1 MSLITNHFYNTTL
14 LITHYNRS
22 RSLERLLA
30 TFRKMDVRFGE
41 IIVSDD
47 CSKNKHQTYLKSLQE
62 QYRFR
67 LVSTPVNKGLANNLN
82 KGQDA
87 VRTPYTLY
95 VQEDFEPQ
103 EAFPEKLADALSI
116 LYEREDIDIA
126 RFYAYFNYPLLK
138 NLKHGFS
145 EMKFSIWKLGYRKF
159 YAYSDHPHLR
169 RSNFLQKFGKY
180 REGIKSDRAEYLMM
194 FSFLLKGGKGIFYN
208 DFQSL
213 FIQENSATEP
223 STVYRNYWRTAK
235 NPIVTFIRDMYRHIR
250 FNLDYFMFKLPQS
263 SL

>member
-1 MSLITNHFYNTTL
+1 MSLSTNHFYNTTL

-30 TFRKMDVRFGE
+30 TLKVMDVRFGE

-47 CSKNKHQTYLKSLQE
+47 CSKNEHQNYLKYLQH
-62 QYRFR
+62 QYKFR
-67 LVSTPVNKGLANNLN
+67 LVTTPINKGLANNLN

-95 VQEDFEPQ
+95 IQEDFAPQ
-103 EAFPEKLADALSI
+103 PSFPEKLADALSI
-116 LYEREDIDIA
+116 MNQREDIDIA

-138 NLKHGFS
+138 NLKYGFS
-145 EMKFSIWKLGYRKF
+145 EMKFSIWKPGYKKF

-169 RSNFLQKFGKY
+169 RSNFLQKFGRYK
-180 REGIKSDRAEYLMM
+180 EGIKSDRTEYLMM
-194 FSFLLKGGKGIFYN
+194 FSFLLNGGKGIFYN

-213 FIQENSATEP
+213 FIQENSSTEP
-223 STVYRNYWRTAK
+223 STVHRNYWRTTH
-235 NPIVTFIRDMYRHIR
+235 NPIVKFIRNTYRHIR
-250 FNLDYFMFKLPQS
+250 FNLDYLTLQFPNPS
-263 SL
+263 H